1 MIVETVADIPLAPT
15 ACSVAI
21 GTFDGVHRGHRQL
34 LEMMV
39 ADAHANGRAAVVLTF
54 DPHPLTV
61 LRPELAP
68 RLLMTPEQR
77 SAEIAALGADR
88 LVVVRFTAAFAA
100 APASRFARHELVE
113 CLGARRV
120 FIGFNFSFGRQGEGT
135 PERLSELGRKLGFDV
150 VVLPAVISDGR
161 VVSSSAIRKAV
172 MAGEME
178 TATAMLGRPY
188 SLQGTVVHGDARG
201 RRLGFPTANV
211 ALADDL
217 VCPRTGVY
225 LTRVRWQDVTAFG
238 VANFGQRPTFAG
250 REIRLEVHLLDRSDD
265 WYGRQVAVEFVH
277 LLRGER
283 QFRNA
288 DELSAQIA
296 ADVATARS
304 LIAANGDGG
313 LQAAAT
319 VIE

>member
-1 MIVETVADIPLAPT
+1 
-15 ACSVAI
+15 
-21 GTFDGVHRGHRQL
+21 
-34 LEMMV
+34 
-39 ADAHANGRAAVVLTF
+39 
-54 DPHPLTV
+54 
-61 LRPELAP
+61 
-68 RLLMTPEQR
+68 
-77 SAEIAALGADR
+77 
-88 LVVVRFTAAFAA
+88 VVVRFTPAFAA

-135 PERLSELGRKLGFDV
+135 PERLSELGRRFGFDV
-150 VVLPAVISDGR
+150 VVLPAVVSDGR
-161 VVSSSAIRKAV
+161 VVSSSAARKAV

-188 SLQGTVVHGDARG
+188 SLHGTIVHGDARG

-211 ALADDL
+211 ALAHDL

-225 LTRVRWQDVTAFG
+225 LTRVRWQDETAFG

-250 REIRLEVHLLDRSDD
+250 RETRLEVHLLDRSDD
-265 WYGRQVAVEFVH
+265 WYGRQVAVEFIH

-283 QFRNA
+283 QFRDA

-296 ADVATARS
+296 ADVAIARS

-319 VIE
+319 VVE